1 MDKSTLLL
9 AAIIL
14 AVFGASVAAGHPHW
28 GTFTGIAII
37 LLAAGLGAG
46 TLPLRSQDFVE
57 ERTSPTQRIS
67 NGLIT
72 LSSAAIVAIY
82 AAGYHRTSPAAH
94 RFDSQ
99 TPQQRTSATIAIVTP
114 PPAANP
120 GAAAAPPVSSS
131 AAPAIKKN
139 SPSLRLRLEKRRLQR
154 KRFAGSSA
162 ASTSAPSPA
171 DNPPAET
178 AAPPAA
184 AGQIAYKDGVYLG
197 WGSCRHGDIEASVT
211 IQDGKIAL
219 DGNLAMPDAL
229 LLRLDRATNSGRW
242 FARLALAGSRKAEPE
257 SRLRVG
263 SHREQ
268 LCIRRCR
275 CRSTCPKP
283 LSNDVRRTV
292 ALMGTVVTIHV
303 VGAMAGPERRDGRRT
318 EREQAVERAF
328 EWFYRVEECC
338 TRFEAGSEVMQLA
351 AQVGVPVPS
360 RARSCSKQ
368 CNLHWRSRRRAT
380 ARSIRRSAM
389 PWKRAAST
397 GSIAPGRP
405 IRTALDSSELCQ
417 LSRRSPRRGP
427 PDDHPAS
434 PADSRSWGRGQ
445 GAGGRSRCA

>member
-99 TPQQRTSATIAIVTP
+99 IPQQRTSATIAIATP

-120 GAAAAPPVSSS
+120 GSAAAPPVSSS

-139 SPSLRLRLEKRRLQR
+139 TKRPSTPSR
-154 KRFAGSSA
+154 KAAPSSASDSTGSSVS
-162 ASTSAPSPA
+162 STSAPSPGSTT
-171 DNPPAET
+171 NPPAV
-178 AAPPAA
+178 AAPAVPAKS
-184 AGQIAYKDGVYLG
+184 AYKDGVYLG

-219 DGNLAMPDAL
+219 VAISQCLTRYSCGWIAPKIPGAGLPDL
-229 LLRLDRATNSGRW
+229 PSQ
-242 FARLALAGSRKAEPE
+242 
-257 SRLRVG
+257 V
-263 SHREQ
+263 
-268 LCIRRCR
+268 
-275 CRSTCPKP
+275 
-283 LSNDVRRTV
+283 
-292 ALMGTVVTIHV
+292 
-303 VGAMAGPERRDGRRT
+303 
-318 EREQAVERAF
+318 VERQGPKVDYVSGATESSYAF
-328 EWFYRVEECC
+328 ADAV
-338 TRFEAGSEVMQLA
+338 VA
-351 AQVGVPVPS
+351 AL
-360 RARSCSKQ
+360 SK
-368 CNLHWRSRRRAT
+368 AT
-380 ARSIRRSAM
+380 
-389 PWKRAAST
+389 
-397 GSIAPGRP
+397 
-405 IRTALDSSELCQ
+405 E
-417 LSRRSPRRGP
+417 
-427 PDDHPAS
+427 
-434 PADSRSWGRGQ
+434 
-445 GAGGRSRCA
+445 